1 MLDGFFAGR
10 GVPLFSVQQGVRV
23 PRRFSDASVEHLAT
37 RRSAG
42 LFDFSFMGR
51 YEITGRESREYVGR
65 LQTRCVTMLR
75 SMAACYTL
83 LCREDGT
90 VLNDATLWNLGD
102 GRFWLFTGRRSDFQH
117 IAAAADEFDV
127 RVEDL
132 SGQCAVLAVQGPLS
146 ARLVARAFGRDAVA
160 SLRYFQFA
168 RVGWRRHDVWVAR
181 LGYSGELGY
190 ELLVSTDAAVDLW
203 NALVAVGA
211 SEGLREC
218 GFEAADSL
226 RIESGY
232 ILFTNELAQ
241 DVSPHELGLAR
252 LVCFDGRPF
261 RGCASLWH
269 QCWRAPVR
277 RLCGILPDR
286 PRVSVAREPELACV
300 TSECRSP
307 VFGRSLA
314 LGLVADE
321 ASAPGSLVALG
332 DGRIGRVAR
341 LPFYDPPRILP
352 RRLPIGL

>member
-10 GVPLFSVQQGVRV
+10 GVALFSVQEGVRV

-37 RRSAG
+37 RNAAG
-42 LFDFSFMGR
+42 VFDFSFMGC
-51 YEITGRESREYVGR
+51 YEISGRESREYVGW
-65 LQTRCVTMLR
+65 LQTRRVTTLR
-75 SMAACYTL
+75 PMTACYTL

-102 GRFWLFTGRRSDFQH
+102 GRFWLFTGRRSDFRH
-117 IAAAADEFDV
+117 IAAAVDVFDV

-146 ARLVARAFGRDAVA
+146 AQFVAKAFGRDVVE

-168 RVGWRRHDVWVAR
+168 RIGWHGHDVWVAR

-190 ELLVSTDAAVDLW
+190 ELLVSADAAVDLW
-203 NALVAVGA
+203 NALVAVGTA
-211 SEGLREC
+211 EGLREC
-218 GFEAADSL
+218 GFEAANSL

-241 DVSPHELGLAR
+241 AVTPYELDLAR

-261 RGCASLWH
+261 RGCEFLRH
-269 QCWRAPVR
+269 QRWRAPVR
-277 RLCGILPDR
+277 RLCGILPGR
-286 PRVSVAREPELACV
+286 PRVSAARGPVLARV

-307 VFGRSLA
+307 VSGRSLA
-314 LGLVADE
+314 LGLVTDE
-321 ASAPGSLVALG
+321 TSAPGSLVALE

-341 LPFYDPPRILP
+341 LPFYDPPRVLP
-352 RRLPIGL
+352 RRLPISL

>member
-10 GVPLFSVQQGVRV
+10 GVALLSVQHGVRV

-37 RRSAG
+37 RRAAG

-51 YEITGRESREYVGR
+51 YEISGRESRGFLDW
-65 LQTRCVTMLR
+65 LQTRCLTTLR
-75 SMAACYTL
+75 PMTACYTL

-90 VLNDATLWNLGD
+90 VLNDATLWNLGG
-102 GRFWLFTGRRSDFQH
+102 GRFWLFTGRRSDFQD
-117 IAAAADEFDV
+117 IATAAAAFDV
-127 RVEDL
+127 HVEDC
-132 SGQCAVLAVQGPLS
+132 SGQFAVLAIQGPLS
-146 ARLVARAFGRDAVA
+146 ARLIARILGRDVVA
-160 SLRYFQFA
+160 TLRYFQFA
-168 RVGWRRHDVWVAR
+168 RAGWRGHDLWVAR

-190 ELLVSTDAAVDLW
+190 ELLVSADAAVDLW

-211 SEGLREC
+211 AEGLREC

-232 ILFTNELAQ
+232 ILFTRELAQ

-252 LVCFDGRPF
+252 LVCFDGRQF
-261 RGCASLWH
+261 RGRASLWP
-269 QCWRAPVR
+269 QRWRAPVR
-277 RLCGILPDR
+277 RLCGILPGR
-286 PRVSVAREPELACV
+286 PRAPAVRDPELARV

-307 VFGRSLA
+307 LLGRSLA
-314 LGLVADE
+314 LGLVADG
-321 ASAPGSLVALG
+321 ASAPGSLVALE

-352 RRLPIGL
+352 RRLPISF